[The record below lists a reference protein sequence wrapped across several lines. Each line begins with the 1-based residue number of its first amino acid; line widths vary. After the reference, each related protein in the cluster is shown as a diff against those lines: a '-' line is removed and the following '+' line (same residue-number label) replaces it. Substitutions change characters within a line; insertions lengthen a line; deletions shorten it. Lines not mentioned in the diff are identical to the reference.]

1 MPKIV
6 FIGAGSVVFAQK
18 LIIDILTFPA
28 LRKST
33 IALVDID
40 EDRLELITRLTERL
54 KEQEGFPITI
64 EATTQRR
71 KVLQGAS
78 YVINMIQVG
87 GLEAYRLDVE
97 IPRKY
102 GIDQTVGDTL
112 GPGGVFRALRTI
124 PVLLD
129 ICRDMEELCPDALLI
144 NYTNPMAILCWA
156 VNRATK
162 VRNVGLCHS
171 VQGTARTLAEYIG
184 VRVEDIARYED
195 EEHAFFYKPMPPDID
210 YWVAGINHQAW
221 FLQFR
226 YRGEDAYPL
235 LWKAM
240 ENPEIYARD
249 AVRFEIMRHFGYFV
263 TESSH
268 HMSEYVPYFR
278 RNPELI
284 RRYIPERWDYYEI
297 CRAGLSPYMERI
309 RRQIRGEEPIEIRRS
324 LEYGAYIINA
334 IETGEIVRING
345 NVANTGLITNL
356 PEGCCVEVPCFVD
369 RMGLHPCVV
378 GELPPQ
384 LAAINRTSINVQELA
399 VEGALQGK
407 KEYIYEAIALDPLTA
422 SLLTLEEVKQMA
434 EEMFEAEKAYLP
446 EGWCSGR

>member
-1 MPKIV
+1 MSKIV
-6 FIGAGSVVFAQK
+6 IIGAGSVVFAQK
-18 LIIDILTFPA
+18 LITDIITFPS
-28 LRKST
+28 LRNST
-33 IALVDID
+33 LALVDID
-40 EDRLELITRLTERL
+40 EERLELITKLTERL
-54 KEQEGFPITI
+54 KEQENLPLTV
-64 EATTQRR
+64 EATKDRR
-71 KVLQGAS
+71 KVLKGAQ

-87 GLEAYRLDVE
+87 RLEAYRLDVE

-124 PVLLD
+124 PVLLE
-129 ICRDMEELCPDALLI
+129 ICQDMEELCPDALLI
-144 NYTNPMAILCWA
+144 NYTNPMAMLCWA
-156 VNRATK
+156 MNKTTR

-184 VRVEDIARYED
+184 VQVEEVLRYED
-195 EEHAFFYKPMPPDID
+195 EEQEFFYKPMPEGID

-226 YRGEDAYPL
+226 YKGEDAYPL

-240 ENPEIYARD
+240 ENSEIYNRD
-249 AVRFEIMRHFGYFV
+249 IVRFEIMRHFGYFV

-278 RNPELI
+278 KNPHLVA
-284 RRYIPERWDYYEI
+284 RYIPERWDYYEI
-297 CRAGLSPYMERI
+297 CRAGLAPYMEKI
-309 RRQIRGEEPIEIRRS
+309 RRQIQGEEPIEIRRS

-334 IETGEIVRING
+334 METGEVVRING

-369 RMGLHPCVV
+369 RLGIHPCFV

-384 LAAINRTSINVQELA
+384 LAAINRTNINVQELA
-399 VEGALQGK
+399 VEGVLQQK
-407 KEYIYEAIALDPLTA
+407 RRYIYEAIALDPLTA
-422 SLLTLEEVKQMA
+422 AVLSLDEIKKMVD
-434 EEMFEAEKAYLP
+434 EMFEAEREYLP
-446 EGWCSGR
+446 EGWF

>member
-6 FIGAGSVVFAQK
+6 IIGAGSVVFAQK
-18 LIIDILTFPA
+18 LITDIITFPA
-28 LRKST
+28 LRESAL
-33 IALVDID
+33 ALVDID
-40 EDRLELITRLTERL
+40 EERLELITRLTERL
-54 KEQEGFPITI
+54 KEQEHLPITV
-64 EATTQRR
+64 EAAKDRR
-71 KVLQGAS
+71 KVLKGAH

-87 GLEAYRLDVE
+87 GLDAYRLDVE

-124 PVLLD
+124 PVLLE
-129 ICRDMEELCPDALLI
+129 ICRDIEELCPHALLI
-144 NYTNPMAILCWA
+144 NYTNPMAMLCWA
-156 VNRATK
+156 MNKATR

-184 VRVEDIARYED
+184 VDVEDAKQYED
-195 EEHAFFYKPMPPDID
+195 EEHRFFYKPMPEGID

-221 FLQFR
+221 FLEFR

-240 ENPEIYARD
+240 ENPEIYRRD
-249 AVRFEIMRHFGYFV
+249 IVRFEIMRHFGYFV

-278 RNPELI
+278 KNSELI
-284 RRYIPERWDYYEI
+284 AKYIPERWDYYEI
-297 CRAGLSPYMERI
+297 CRSGLAPYMERI
-309 RRQIRGEEPIEIRRS
+309 KRQIRGEEPIEIRRS

-334 IETGEIVRING
+334 METGELVRING
-345 NVANTGLITNL
+345 NVANTGLIPNL
-356 PEGCCVEVPCFVD
+356 PEGCCVEVPCLVD
-369 RMGLHPCVV
+369 RLGIHPCFV
-378 GELPPQ
+378 GDLPPQ
-384 LAAINRTSINVQELA
+384 LASINRININVQELA

-422 SLLTLEEVKQMA
+422 GILTLDEIRKMVD
-434 EEMFEAEKAYLP
+434 EMFVAEREYLP
-446 EGWCSGR
+446 ENLRL